1 MKRTLAAV
9 LIAAVSW
16 LGVAEFAG
24 AALIGYWTL
33 DDSGAGIQNQGT
45 NGAASNLTANGT
57 LPTFNATGG
66 FDGGG
71 YATFT
76 GTQGLLSTTAG
87 NAAAALAGAG
97 GYPFSYAAWI
107 RFPNPVPAIGG
118 ARGTVMAVST
128 TTSTGDFVTMS
139 IGYPE
144 DRDFESN
151 RRFGA
156 TTNLTDADGSA
167 ATLVNGAWHHVAAVF
182 ASTTSL
188 EMYVDG
194 VLQTNNPTPPAA
206 VNFPT
211 AVNAVNIGVFQRTSA
226 TDRYRGDI
234 DDARLY
240 NTALTAQEVATL
252 AVPEPQTW
260 ILLGSSVLGAICCR
274 RFSR

>member
-9 LIAAVSW
+9 LIAAASW
-16 LGVAEFAG
+16 LGAHDIAG
-24 AALIGYWTL
+24 AALIGHWTL
-33 DDSGAGIQNQGT
+33 DDNTAGIQNQGT
-45 NGAASNLTANGT
+45 NGAPSNLSANGA

-76 GTQGLLSTTAG
+76 GTQGLTSSTAG
-87 NAAAALAGAG
+87 NAAAALVSAG

-107 RFPNPVPAIGG
+107 RFPTPVPTTG
-118 ARGTVMAVST
+118 ARGTVMALST

-139 IGYPE
+139 VGYPE
-144 DRDFESN
+144 DRDLESN
-151 RRFGA
+151 RRFGG

-167 ATLVNGAWHHVAAVF
+167 ATLAAGGWHHVAAVY
-182 ASTTSL
+182 ASPTSL

-194 VLQTNNPTPPAA
+194 VLQTNNPTPPAS
-206 VNFPT
+206 VTFPT
-211 AVNAVNIGVFQRTSA
+211 LVNAVNIGVFQRTSA

-240 NTALTAQEVATL
+240 DTALTAQEVAAL

-260 ILLGSSVLGAICCR
+260 ILLGFSVLSAIGCR
-274 RFSR
+274 RFGR